1 MGITIASAMP
11 PKIPAWVAAKARAS
25 AKAKAAARTAAKPK
39 AKPRAAASSS
49 KDAAPKRRAAAPAAP
64 AGKLRRTGSSDDVT
78 KAPAA
83 RGKKGG
89 AKGKKVDENV
99 PGAGSFKVYEDY
111 AVKLNQTDVKG
122 NNNKYYI
129 IQVLEGHGKYHSW
142 NRWGRVGESGATKF
156 VSFTTPEQA
165 IKAFESKFRE
175 KTSNSWESAF
185 SDFKPRKG
193 KYIIV
198 ETDDAGGGGGAPMGK
213 LTAAQIAKGQAVLD
227 KIEVALKKKGSDL
240 DELSSQYFS
249 LIPHDFGR
257 KRPTSIK
264 TADLLEQQQELLKFY
279 LRMGFEEVKSS
290 AAISP
295 VEGVMELPV
304 PSSLDDAATAV
315 VKSKDSIKASNKKGA
330 ELAKKQ
336 AGKPKRK
343 MTEKEYAAI
352 MLYTSNAI
360 YKDLNQA
367 LRDNNR
373 SKVKKY
379 FKYLRL
385 FFESMDALPKQKRK
399 LWRGLSVDLH
409 KNPQYKVGGTVV
421 WWGISSC
428 TSDEKVAKGFAH
440 GCGGKATVI
449 TVESKTAA
457 DISQVTFY
465 SNEKESLL
473 SPGTELKV
481 KSNKMNGNVC
491 EITLEE
497 VGRMLN

>member
-1 MGITIASAMP
+1 MP

-25 AKAKAAARTAAKPK
+25 AKAKAAARTPKAK
-39 AKPRAAASSS
+39 AKPRASPASKAS
-49 KDAAPKRRAAAPAAP
+49 AAPKRKASTAAGGE
-64 AGKLRRTGSSDDVT
+64 GKIRRTASSSSVT
-78 KAPAA
+78 KAAPS
-83 RGKKGG
+83 RGKKG
-89 AKGKKVDENV
+89 GKKVDENV
-99 PGAGSFKVYEDY
+99 PGAGGYKVYEDF
-111 AVKLNQTDVKG
+111 AVKLNQTNVKG

-129 IQVLEGHGKYHSW
+129 IQVLQGHGQYHSW

-156 VSFTTPEQA
+156 ESFSNPEQA
-165 IKAFESKFRE
+165 IKAFQSKFRE
-175 KTSNSWESAF
+175 KTGNAWETAF
-185 SDFKPRKG
+185 TDFKPRSG

-198 ETDDAGGGGGAPMGK
+198 ETEDAAGGSAPMGK

-227 KIEVALKKKGSDL
+227 KIEAALKKKGADL
-240 DELSSQYFS
+240 DDLSSQYFS

-264 TADLLEQQQELLKFY
+264 TAELLEQQQELLKFY
-279 LRMGFEEVKSS
+279 LRMGFEEVESS
-290 AAISP
+290 ASISP

-304 PSSLDDAATAV
+304 PNSLDAAAGSV
-315 VKSKDSIKASNKKGA
+315 VKSSHEITASNKKGA
-330 ELAKKQ
+330 QLAKKQ
-336 AGKPKRK
+336 VGKPRRK

-473 SPGTELKV
+473 SPGTQLKV

-497 VGRMLN
+497 VEIGRAHV